1 MSAHA
6 VAAHKLI
13 YFDFAGKAEAIR
25 LALTHAGVAFEDYRF
40 ADRAEFAALKA
51 SGRLQF
57 GQVPALEVVKAGQTT
72 VLTQSAA
79 ILRYVAK
86 LSPATN
92 LYPAD
97 ALLAARVDAVVDLE
111 ADAFVGVRVSKYKER
126 FGFGFL
132 NEGKYAEAL
141 AGIGDAINKE
151 VTPRHLSNLAKMLDA
166 GGSDWLAGTPEPSIA
181 DFVWGPVMQS
191 ISAGWTGDENALA
204 AFPSLKEWHG
214 RFRAIPSVGA
224 YYASN

>member
-6 VAAHKLI
+6 VTAHKLI

-57 GQVPALEVVKAGQTT
+57 GQVPALEVVKDGQTT

-86 LSPATN
+86 LSP
-92 LYPAD
+92 
-97 ALLAARVDAVVDLE
+97 
-111 ADAFVGVRVSKYKER
+111 
-126 FGFGFL
+126 
-132 NEGKYAEAL
+132 
-141 AGIGDAINKE
+141 DAINKE

-166 GGSDWLAGTPEPSIA
+166 GGSGWLAGTPEPSIA
-181 DFVWGPVMQS
+181 DFVWGPVMKS

-204 AFPSLKEWHG
+204 AFPSLKAWHG

-224 YYASN
+224 YYAPN